1 MAFDYSKSG
10 YAIREDIPDAHRAVW
25 QMIAEPGCW
34 WSSEDRI
41 AFVAEARNARFCEA
55 CRRRREALSP
65 SGDFG
70 PHLSTTHLP
79 DVVVDTVH
87 RVTTDPARL
96 SRSWLDGVNA
106 AGVSD
111 EQYVELLG
119 VVVAAI
125 SIDGFHRALGL
136 PLEPLPAATAG
147 SPSGYRPPGA
157 ADSGAWVQTVQPEQA
172 GESEADL
179 YPDGRSANVISA
191 MSLVP
196 DSVRMLLR
204 LSDAQYLPLRSIRTP
219 NDNANSALSRC
230 QIELLAG
237 RVSSLSEC
245 FY

>member
-1 MAFDYSKSG
+1 MAFDYSNG
-10 YAIREDIPDAHRAVW
+10 GHAIREDIPKAHRAVW
-25 QMIAEPGCW
+25 RMIGEPGCW
-34 WSSEDRI
+34 WHGKDRI
-41 AFVAEARNARFCEA
+41 AIVAETRNARTCEA

-65 SGDFG
+65 NVDCGL
-70 PHLSTTHLP
+70 HQSTTELP
-79 DVVVDTVH
+79 DVVVDAIH

-96 SRSWLDGVNA
+96 SRSWLDDINA
-106 AGVSD
+106 AGVTD

-119 VVVAAI
+119 VVVAAV
-125 SIDGFHRALGL
+125 SIDAFHRALGL

-157 ADSGAWVQTVQPEQA
+157 ADSGAWVQTVQPEDA
-172 GESEADL
+172 GEAEADL
-179 YPDGRSANVISA
+179 YPSGRTGNVISA

-204 LSDAQYLPLRSIRTP
+204 LSDAQYLPIDSIRTP
-219 NDNANSALSRC
+219 NDNADRALSRC

>member
-1 MAFDYSKSG
+1 MAFDYSNG
-10 YAIREDIPDAHRAVW
+10 DYTIRENIPDAHRTVW

-34 WSSEDRI
+34 WPSEDRI

-65 SGDFG
+65 NADFG

-79 DVVVDTVH
+79 DIVVDTVH

-125 SIDGFHRALGL
+125 SIDAFHRALGL
-136 PLEPLPAATAG
+136 PLEPLPAPAAG
-147 SPSGYRPPGA
+147 SPSGYRPSGA

-179 YPDGRSANVISA
+179 YPGGRTGNVISA

-204 LSDAQYLPLRSIRTP
+204 LSRAHYLPIECILQP
-219 NDNANSALSRC
+219 GNNADRALSRC